1 MKKKIIGIFLSIL
14 IVVGTFTFVV
24 TANTKKTIVTNN
36 GNSGDLVDHTLITEL
51 GYNSVIEVDIDG
63 NIIWEKTG
71 LMVPVD
77 AERLNDGNT
86 LIVESAIGKVI
97 EVNSTGDIVWELSL
111 SNTPSDAERLN
122 NGNTLVSL
130 LYGEFVLE
138 FDSDG
143 YVVWSYY
150 VILPCDVERLDNG
163 NTLIVKGGFDVIEVD
178 SYGNIVWEKTGLN
191 LPMDAERLDNG
202 NTLITEYNGSRVI
215 EVDINGDIIWE
226 KTGLNSPNDAERL
239 ENGNTLIAE
248 TNGHRVIE
256 VDINGNIVWEYIV
269 GAPFDVERFTIVK
282 NQPPDTPNIS
292 GPDSGKVGTSYE
304 FAFNSTD
311 PDEDDIA
318 EYIVDW
324 GDGTGQENITG
335 PFPSGEVASANHT
348 WYSEGTYTIQAKAK
362 DINGAESNWSEFE
375 VNMPRSKEI
384 DNPLLRFFE
393 NYPLLCKIFQL
404 LFK

>member
-1 MKKKIIGIFLSIL
+1 M
-14 IVVGTFTFVV
+14 
-24 TANTKKTIVTNN
+24 
-36 GNSGDLVDHTLITEL
+36 
-51 GYNSVIEVDIDG
+51 
-63 NIIWEKTG
+63 
-71 LMVPVD
+71 
-77 AERLNDGNT
+77 ERLN
-86 LIVESAIGKVI
+86 
-97 EVNSTGDIVWELSL
+97 
-111 SNTPSDAERLN
+111 
-122 NGNTLVSL
+122 
-130 LYGEFVLE
+130 
-138 FDSDG
+138 
-143 YVVWSYY
+143 
-150 VILPCDVERLDNG
+150 NG
-163 NTLIVKGGFDVIEVD
+163 NTLIVKGGLDVIEVD

-215 EVDINGDIIWE
+215 EVDINGDIVWE

-256 VDINGNIVWEYIV
+256 VDINGNIVWEYIL

-324 GDGTGQENITG
+324 GDGTSQENITG
-335 PFPSGEVASANHT
+335 PFPSGVLAFTNHT
-348 WYSEGTYTIQAKAK
+348 WYSEGTYTLHAKAK
-362 DINGAESNWSEFE
+362 DINGAESNWTYFDVKITRTRAYSNLWFQWFLEHF
-375 VNMPRSKEI
+375 PILKYI
-384 DNPLLRFFE
+384 FRF
-393 NYPLLCKIFQL
+393 Q
-404 LFK
+404 